1 MGGGEER
8 SAVSPSGL
16 IILQGLSF
24 CRNYAGYMSQSTRAH
39 RLSRKAYLLGG
50 QRFQLPV
57 LCGLFKAHLE
67 ESKDIADFDVLAD
80 IAERVGMMSRQEA
93 LDFLH
98 SDELEQEVL
107 DLMDEAKK
115 KGVTGVPFV
124 IIDGKWAVEGGQSS
138 EVFIQV
144 GPCKFFFFF
153 SYMLTPLCRSSRS
166 WKNLRLESYL
176 PLWIPTL
183 LASQSADC
191 CVDVFSVPYI
201 IHLHACCFTIL
212 CIGPFLPQLACSYSA
227 DHVIMISQRFL

>member
-16 IILQGLSF
+16 TILQGLSF

-153 SYMLTPLCRSSRS
+153 HICSHRFADLQEAGRICVWNHTSPSGYRHCWPARALIVAWMSLAYLISFICMLVVLLSCVLDRSFR
-166 WKNLRLESYL
+166 NLRVLTQ
-176 PLWIPTL
+176 PIT
-183 LASQSADC
+183 
-191 CVDVFSVPYI
+191 
-201 IHLHACCFTIL
+201 
-212 CIGPFLPQLACSYSA
+212 
-227 DHVIMISQRFL
+227 